1 MRFLQFTLAVLAL
14 AVATGAHAFSSTTGS
29 VMDPGTS
36 SRYQDPDDN
45 LPVPHLSDDGTLVPG
60 SSQGMAIGTTGASFN
75 MLPQSAP
82 NIFQPHITPPTQR

>member
-1 MRFLQFTLAVLAL
+1 MRVMRFTLAVLAL

-36 SRYQDPDDN
+36 SRYQDPDDH

-60 SSQGMAIGTTGASFN
+60 SSQGIGTTGATFN
-75 MLPQSAP
+75 MLPLQRAP
-82 NIFQPHITPPTQR
+82 DAFQPRIIPPTQR